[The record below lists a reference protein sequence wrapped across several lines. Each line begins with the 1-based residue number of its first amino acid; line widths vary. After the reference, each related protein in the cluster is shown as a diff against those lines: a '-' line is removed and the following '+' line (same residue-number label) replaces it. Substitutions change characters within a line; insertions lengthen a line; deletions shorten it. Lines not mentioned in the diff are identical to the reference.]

1 MKQIFCPLWGFIE
14 LTPLLSKIL
23 DTAEMQR
30 LKDVK
35 QLGATYFV
43 FPSATHTRLEHS
55 LGVCHLARLLGESLQ
70 KNQPELKITVRD
82 IEIWQ
87 IAALIHDIGHGPFSH
102 LYDHYI
108 KLASEPEHEERG
120 LQLFDKL
127 CQREN
132 ISLTQEEIREIHRM
146 VDPKDA
152 DIHNWRYQLIANKS
166 SQIDVDKI
174 DYIQRDSFHVGIP
187 HSGEFSRLIT
197 GARVCNTST
206 HHVQMELCWNEKLQ
220 FDIYSL
226 FAARYRLHKQ
236 VYTHHTVKAFEFIII
251 EMMKTMRAEDSTM
264 PLDRLS
270 DVAILSRCYVHP
282 TAWGKALL
290 ERKHPICIG
299 EHITDNQ
306 KDSTVAIRDVLG
318 YIIEEIKIGFV
329 SGNGENPL
337 KKVHY
342 YRPSSPRAA
351 QNSISRKA
359 FTIDINRTSFIIPEK
374 FQERILRLYT
384 WDRDNLAAA
393 QEYWKK
399 LITMNK

>member
-1 MKQIFCPLWGFIE
+1 
-14 LTPLLSKIL
+14 
-23 DTAEMQR
+23 
-30 LKDVK
+30 
-35 QLGATYFV
+35 
-43 FPSATHTRLEHS
+43 
-55 LGVCHLARLLGESLQ
+55 
-70 KNQPELKITVRD
+70 
-82 IEIWQ
+82 
-87 IAALIHDIGHGPFSH
+87 
-102 LYDHYI
+102 
-108 KLASEPEHEERG
+108 
-120 LQLFDKL
+120 
-127 CQREN
+127 
-132 ISLTQEEIREIHRM
+132 
-146 VDPKDA
+146 
-152 DIHNWRYQLIANKS
+152 
-166 SQIDVDKI
+166 
-174 DYIQRDSFHVGIP
+174 
-187 HSGEFSRLIT
+187 
-197 GARVCNTST
+197 
-206 HHVQMELCWNEKLQ
+206 
-220 FDIYSL
+220 
-226 FAARYRLHKQ
+226 
-236 VYTHHTVKAFEFIII
+236 
-251 EMMKTMRAEDSTM
+251 M

-384 WDRDNLAAA
+384 WDRDNFAAA